1 MPTAEAIAHYPVS
14 QGTYTKEAYTVIDR
28 EANKISEQDYKYS
41 EKLIESLKYSWE
53 EFSSDK
59 NIFASAFD
67 KIDKYNILHSFANN
81 LLKELQ
87 DIDPSFVDVINE
99 DFWDLI

>member
-1 MPTAEAIAHYPVS
+1 MPTAEAIAYYPVL
-14 QGTYTKEAYTVIDR
+14 QGTNTKGAYTAIDR
-28 EANKISEQDYKYS
+28 EANKISEQDYKYF
-41 EKLIESLKYSWE
+41 EKLVESLKYSWE
-53 EFSSDK
+53 ESFSDK

-67 KIDKYNILHSFANN
+67 EIDKCNILHSFAND

-87 DIDPSFVDVINE
+87 DIDPSFADVINK